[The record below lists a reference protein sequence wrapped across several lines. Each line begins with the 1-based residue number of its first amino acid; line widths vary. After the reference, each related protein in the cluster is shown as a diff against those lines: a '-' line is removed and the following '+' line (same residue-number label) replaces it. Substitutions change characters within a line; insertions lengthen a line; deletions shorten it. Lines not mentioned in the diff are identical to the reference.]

1 VENLSRYGSGFTEGE
16 RCPRLLHR
24 FFPLRYPMFS
34 STRYGDG
41 MAKTLPE
48 DLPEHIPPTADTDQL
63 PLYGLLANGEKKVP
77 KRQSFS
83 WALWDWATQPFATVI
98 TTFVFTVY
106 LVSDLFVDP
115 EILALGTDSAEY
127 QAASAAL
134 SRDLGYAIAAAGF
147 LIAALAPVLGQRSD
161 RASNRKWWLGINTI
175 LIVFVQ
181 AGLFFVTVEPNMF
194 VLGITLVAAGN
205 VFAEIANVHYN
216 AMLVQVSTVKTV
228 GRISGLGWG
237 FGYLG
242 GIVMLLIAF
251 FGFLQYDLF
260 GLGDDNGIAIRAI
273 AVACAVWTIIFAIPI
288 FLFVPEAPK
297 KPATPQPRFFA
308 SYVELFR
315 EVVALRRHTPT
326 TFWFLLSSA
335 IFRDGLSG
343 VFTFGGV
350 LAAGT
355 FGFSFNEVVIFGIAA
370 NLVAGV
376 STMIAGRLDDWVG
389 PRIVILTSLGGLVA
403 VGVFLFLVRDMG
415 ANAFWLG
422 GMLLATLVG
431 PAQASARSFLARV
444 SPVGQEGQ
452 IFGLYAT
459 TGRAV
464 SFLTPTLW
472 AVAIGIGGAQY
483 WGILGIVFVLLL
495 GFIFMAMVKLPEHV
509 RQKGK

>member
-1 VENLSRYGSGFTEGE
+1 MANPPENPVPE
-16 RCPRLLHR
+16 R
-24 FFPLRYPMFS
+24 
-34 STRYGDG
+34 
-41 MAKTLPE
+41 
-48 DLPEHIPPTADTDQL
+48 IPPVADTDQL
-63 PLYGLLANGEKKVP
+63 PVYGLLANGDRKIP

-115 EILALGTDSAEY
+115 EILALGTDSPEY
-127 QAASAAL
+127 QAASAGL

-161 RASNRKWWLGINTI
+161 RSSNRKWWLAINTL

-194 VLGITLVAAGN
+194 ILGLTLVAAGN

-216 AMLVQVSTVKTV
+216 AMVVQVSTPKNV
-228 GRISGLGWG
+228 GRVSGLGWG

-242 GIVMLLIAF
+242 GILMLLIAF
-251 FGFLQYDLF
+251 FGFLQFDIF
-260 GLGDDNGIAIRAI
+260 GLGDENGIAIRAI
-273 AVACAVWTIIFAIPI
+273 AVACAVWTMVFAIPI
-288 FLFVPEAPK
+288 FLFVPEVPK
-297 KPATPQPRFFA
+297 KPAADKVGFFA
-308 SYVELFR
+308 SYGVLWQEIKT
-315 EVVALRRHTPT
+315 LRKTSPS
-326 TFWFLLSSA
+326 TFQFLLSSA

-355 FGFSFNEVVIFGIAA
+355 FGFSFNEVVIFGIAG

-376 STMIAGRLDDWVG
+376 STMIAGQFDDWFG
-389 PRIVILTSLGGLVA
+389 PRTVILGSLGGLA
-403 VGVFLFLVRDMG
+403 VVGLFLFFARDWG
-415 ANAFWLG
+415 TAAFWVG
-422 GMLLATLVG
+422 GLILASLVG
-431 PAQASARSFLARV
+431 PAQAAARSFLARV
-444 SPVGQEGQ
+444 APMGKEGQ

-472 AVAIGIGGAQY
+472 AVAISIGGAQY
-483 WGILGIVFVLLL
+483 WGILGIVTVLTA
-495 GFIFMAMVKLPEHV
+495 GFILMAFVKLPEHV
-509 RQKGK
+509 RHRGK

>member
-1 VENLSRYGSGFTEGE
+1 MANPPENKPPE
-16 RCPRLLHR
+16 R
-24 FFPLRYPMFS
+24 
-34 STRYGDG
+34 
-41 MAKTLPE
+41 
-48 DLPEHIPPTADTDQL
+48 IPPVADTDQL
-63 PLYGLLANGEKKVP
+63 PVYGLLANGDRKIP

-115 EILALGTDSAEY
+115 NILALGTDTPEY

-161 RASNRKWWLGINTI
+161 RASNRKWWLAINTI
-175 LIVFVQ
+175 LVVFIQ

-216 AMLVQVSTVKTV
+216 AMIVQVSTPKNV

-242 GIVMLLIAF
+242 GILMLLSAF
-251 FGFLQYDLF
+251 FGFLQFDVF

-273 AVACAVWTIIFAIPI
+273 AVACAVWTLVFAIPI
-288 FLFVPEAPK
+288 FLFVPEVPK
-297 KPATPQPRFFA
+297 KPTADKVSFFA
-308 SYVELFR
+308 SYRVLWQDIKK
-315 EVVALRRHTPT
+315 LRHASPS
-326 TFWFLLSSA
+326 TFWFLLASA

-376 STMIAGRLDDWVG
+376 STMLSGRFDDWLG
-389 PRIVILTSLGGLVA
+389 PKTVILFSLGGLVA
-403 VGVFLFLVRDMG
+403 VGVFLFLTRDMG
-415 ANAFWLG
+415 ASAFWVG
-422 GMLLATLVG
+422 GLILAALVG
-431 PAQASARSFLARV
+431 PAQAAARSFLARV
-444 SPVGQEGQ
+444 SPVGQEGA

-472 AVAIGIGGAQY
+472 AIAISIGGAQY
-483 WGILGIVFVLLL
+483 WGIVGIVIVLLL
-495 GFIFMAMVKLPEHV
+495 GFILMALVKLPEHV
-509 RQKGK
+509 SQRGK

>member
-1 VENLSRYGSGFTEGE
+1 M
-16 RCPRLLHR
+16 
-24 FFPLRYPMFS
+24 FP
-34 STRYGDG
+34 TRYGDT
-41 MAKTLPE
+41 MAKPHDDKTP
-48 DLPEHIPPTADTDQL
+48 PRIPPTADTDQL
-63 PLYGLLANGEKKVP
+63 PVYGLLAAGERKVP
-77 KRQSFS
+77 KKQSFS

-115 EILALGTDSAEY
+115 DIVALGSDSLEY

-134 SRDLGYAIAAAGF
+134 SRDLGYAIAAAGV

-161 RASNRKWWLGINTI
+161 RSSNRKWWLAINTI
-175 LIVFVQ
+175 LVVFIQ
-181 AGLFFVTVEPNMF
+181 AGLFFVTIEPNMF
-194 VLGITLVAAGN
+194 ILGLTLVAAGN

-216 AMLVQVSTVKTV
+216 AMIVQVSTPKTV

-242 GIVMLLIAF
+242 GIAMLLIAF
-251 FGFLQYDLF
+251 FGFLQFDVL
-260 GLGDDNGIAIRAI
+260 GLGDENGIGVRAI
-273 AVACAVWTIIFAIPI
+273 AVACAVWTVIFALPI
-288 FLFVPEAPK
+288 FFFVPEAPK
-297 KPATPQPRFFA
+297 KSTTPQVPFFA
-308 SYVELFR
+308 SYGLLLR
-315 EVVALRRHTPT
+315 EIRALRTSSPS

-370 NLVAGV
+370 NLVAGI
-376 STMIAGRLDDWVG
+376 STMLAGRLDDWLG
-389 PRIVILTSLGGLVA
+389 PRAVILGSLAGLTVIGAVLFFVRDAGPVAFWAGGLA
-403 VGVFLFLVRDMG
+403 
-415 ANAFWLG
+415 
-422 GMLLATLVG
+422 LATLVG
-431 PAQASARSFLARV
+431 PAQAAARSFLARV
-444 SPVGQEGQ
+444 APVGKEGQ

-472 AVAIGIGGAQY
+472 AVAISIGGAQY
-483 WGILGIVFVLLL
+483 WGILGITVVLLL
-495 GFIFMAMVKLPEHV
+495 GFVFMAMVKLPEHV

>member
-1 VENLSRYGSGFTEGE
+1 MVQPPDDAAPE
-16 RCPRLLHR
+16 R
-24 FFPLRYPMFS
+24 
-34 STRYGDG
+34 
-41 MAKTLPE
+41 
-48 DLPEHIPPTADTDQL
+48 IPPTADTDQL
-63 PLYGLLANGEKKVP
+63 PLYGLLANGNRKIPKK
-77 KRQSFS
+77 QTFS

-115 EILALGTDSAEY
+115 DILALGTDSAEY
-127 QAASAAL
+127 QAASAML

-161 RASNRKWWLGINTI
+161 RASNRKWWLAVNTI
-175 LIVFVQ
+175 LVVFIQ

-216 AMLVQVSTVKTV
+216 AMLVQVSTPKTV
-228 GRISGLGWG
+228 GRVSGLGWG

-242 GIVMLLIAF
+242 GIMMLLIAF
-251 FGFLQYDLF
+251 FGFLQWDVL

-273 AVACAVWTIIFAIPI
+273 AVACAVWTIIFAVPI
-288 FLFVPEAPK
+288 FLFVPEVPK
-297 KPATPQPRFFA
+297 KPATPQVSFFA
-308 SYVELFR
+308 SYGVLFR
-315 EVVALRRHTPT
+315 EITALRTASPS

-370 NLVAGV
+370 NLVAGI
-376 STMIAGRLDDWVG
+376 STMLAGRLDDWLG
-389 PRIVILTSLGGLVA
+389 PRIVILSSLGGLTIIGLV
-403 VGVFLFLVRDMG
+403 LFLVRDAG
-415 ANAFWLG
+415 PGAFWAG
-422 GMLLATLVG
+422 GLALAALVG
-431 PAQASARSFLARV
+431 PAQAAARSFLARV
-444 SPVGQEGQ
+444 APVGKEGQ

-464 SFLTPTLW
+464 GFLTPTLW

-483 WGILGIVFVLLL
+483 WGILGITFVLLL
-495 GFIFMAMVKLPEHV
+495 GFVLMAMVKLPEHV
-509 RQKGK
+509 SQKGK

>member
-1 VENLSRYGSGFTEGE
+1 
-16 RCPRLLHR
+16 
-24 FFPLRYPMFS
+24 
-34 STRYGDG
+34 
-41 MAKTLPE
+41 MANTPDNDPPKP
-48 DLPEHIPPTADTDQL
+48 IPPVADTDQL
-63 PLYGLLANGEKKVP
+63 PVYGLIANGDRKVP
-77 KRQSFS
+77 AGQSFS

-115 EILALGTDSAEY
+115 EILALGTDSPEY
-127 QAASAAL
+127 QAASAGL

-161 RASNRKWWLGINTI
+161 RSSNRKWWLGINT
-175 LIVFVQ
+175 LLLVFVQ

-194 VLGITLVAAGN
+194 ILGLTLVAAGN

-216 AMLVQVSTVKTV
+216 AMIVQVSTPKNV

-242 GIVMLLIAF
+242 GILMLLIAF
-251 FGFLQYDLF
+251 FGFLEFDIF
-260 GLGDDNGIAIRAI
+260 GLGDENGMAIRAI
-273 AVACAVWTIIFAIPI
+273 AVACAVWTVVFAIPI
-288 FLFVPEAPK
+288 FLFVPEVPK
-297 KPATPQPRFFA
+297 KPVADRVGFFA
-308 SYVELFR
+308 SYGVLWR
-315 EVVALRRHTPT
+315 DIKRLRKTSPS
-326 TFWFLLSSA
+326 TFQFLLSSA

-370 NLVAGV
+370 NLVAGI
-376 STMIAGRLDDWVG
+376 STMLSGRLDDWLG
-389 PRIVILTSLGGLVA
+389 PRAVILGSLGGLVA
-403 VGVFLFLVRDMG
+403 VGVFLFLTRDLG
-415 ANAFWLG
+415 PAAFWLG
-422 GMLLATLVG
+422 GMILASLVG
-431 PAQASARSFLARV
+431 PAQAAARSFLARV
-444 SPVGQEGQ
+444 SPVGQEGA

-472 AVAIGIGGAQY
+472 SVAIGLGGAQY
-483 WGILGIVFVLLL
+483 WGIVGIVVVLLA
-495 GFIFMAMVKLPEHV
+495 GFILMALVKLPEHV
-509 RQKGK
+509 SYKGK